1 MVERAEEDA
10 KQLAEI
16 HVVGHLLEPQTSTV
30 VQVHGKFCREPLERE
45 REKERERKRER
56 EKTKEKGVGLNRERP
71 RNYGENESAKLLR

>member
-30 VQVHGKFCREPLERE
+30 VQVHGKFCREPLEKSERE
-45 REKERERKRER
+45 REKERERENKRER
-56 EKTKEKGVGLNRERP
+56 SGIKQGK
-71 RNYGENESAKLLR
+71 AQKLWGK